1 MLFRKNK
8 IEGGQAMF
16 LLAETTVANGMSSI
30 VSQLT
35 TGITSAGLFGTVS
48 EIIPFVIVMIG
59 FAFGYK
65 VLKKAVKG
73 ASKGKA
79 NI

>member
-1 MLFRKNK
+1 M
-8 IEGGQAMF
+8 
-16 LLAETTVANGMSSI
+16 ETAAVGMESI
-30 VSQLT
+30 VSQLKA
-35 TGITSAGLFGTVS
+35 GITSAGLFGTVS

-65 VLKKAVKG
+65 VLRKAVKG

>member
-1 MLFRKNK
+1 
-8 IEGGQAMF
+8 MF

-73 ASKGKA
+73 ASIIMFIMEKGRYPLLFH
-79 NI
+79 

>member
-1 MLFRKNK
+1 M
-8 IEGGQAMF
+8 EGGAV
-16 LLAETTVANGMSSI
+16 TGMESI
-30 VSQLT
+30 VSQLK

-59 FAFGYK
+59 FAFGYM
-65 VLKKAVKG
+65 VLRKAVKA

>member
-1 MLFRKNK
+1 M
-8 IEGGQAMF
+8 EGA
-16 LLAETTVANGMSSI
+16 AKGMSDI

-35 TGITSAGLFGTVS
+35 TGITSSGLFGTVS
-48 EIIPFVIVMIG
+48 EIFPFIIVMIG

-65 VLKKAVKG
+65 VLRKVVKG

-79 NI
+79 NV

>member
-1 MLFRKNK
+1 M
-8 IEGGQAMF
+8 EGATAQ
-16 LLAETTVANGMSSI
+16 GMTAI
-30 VSQLT
+30 VSSLT
-35 TGITSAGLFGTVS
+35 SGITSAGLFGTVA
-48 EIIPFVIVMIG
+48 EIMPFIVIMIG

-65 VLKKAVKG
+65 VLRKVVKG

>member
-1 MLFRKNK
+1 M
-8 IEGGQAMF
+8 G
-16 LLAETTVANGMSSI
+16 ETTVATGMEGI
-30 VSQLT
+30 VTQLT
-35 TGITSAGLFGTVS
+35 TGITSDGLFGTVG
-48 EIIPFVIVMIG
+48 EIIPFVVIMIG

-65 VLKKAVKG
+65 VLRKAVKG

>member
-1 MLFRKNK
+1 M
-8 IEGGQAMF
+8 EGGT
-16 LLAETTVANGMSSI
+16 LTGMESI
-30 VSQLT
+30 VNQLK
-35 TGITSAGLFGTVS
+35 TGITSAQLFGTVS

-59 FAFGYK
+59 FAFGYM
-65 VLKKAVKG
+65 VLRKAVKA

>member
-1 MLFRKNK
+1 M
-8 IEGGQAMF
+8 G
-16 LLAETTVANGMSSI
+16 ETAAAKGMTGI

-35 TGITSAGLFGTVS
+35 TGVTSASLFGTVG
-48 EIIPFVIVMIG
+48 EVFPFVVIMIG

-65 VLKKAVKG
+65 VLRKTVKG

-79 NI
+79 TC

>member
-1 MLFRKNK
+1 M
-8 IEGGQAMF
+8 MF
-16 LLAETTVANGMSSI
+16 LVEGATSTGMTGI

-48 EIIPFVIVMIG
+48 EIFPFIIVMIG

-65 VLKKAVKG
+65 VLRKVVKG

-79 NI
+79 AV

>member
-1 MLFRKNK
+1 MT
-8 IEGGQAMF
+8 EA
-16 LLAETTVANGMSSI
+16 ATGMTSI

-35 TGITSAGLFGTVS
+35 TGITSAGLFGTVAQ
-48 EIIPFVIVMIG
+48 IIPFVIVMVG

-65 VLKKAVKG
+65 VLRKAVKG
-73 ASKGKA
+73 ASNGKA

>member
-1 MLFRKNK
+1 M
-8 IEGGQAMF
+8 EGA
-16 LLAETTVANGMSSI
+16 ATGMEGI

-35 TGITSAGLFGTVS
+35 SGITSAGLFGTVS
-48 EIIPFVIVMIG
+48 EIIPFVIIMIG

-65 VLKKAVKG
+65 VLRKAVKG

>member
-1 MLFRKNK
+1 MR
-8 IEGGQAMF
+8 
-16 LLAETTVANGMSSI
+16 ETAQGMSSI
-30 VSQLT
+30 VTQLT

-48 EIIPFVIVMIG
+48 EIIPFVIIMIG

>member
-1 MLFRKNK
+1 MS
-8 IEGGQAMF
+8 
-16 LLAETTVANGMSSI
+16 ETASTGMKSI
-30 VSQLT
+30 IDQLVS
-35 TGITSAGLFGTVS
+35 GITSAGLFGTVA

-59 FAFGYK
+59 FAFGYR

-79 NI
+79 SI

>member
-1 MLFRKNK
+1 MG
-8 IEGGQAMF
+8 E
-16 LLAETTVANGMSSI
+16 EVPVVAQGMEDI
-30 VSQLT
+30 VTQLT
-35 TGITSAGLFGTVS
+35 TGITSDGLFGTVA
-48 EIIPFVIVMIG
+48 EIIPFVIIMIG

-65 VLKKAVKG
+65 VLRKAVKG

>member
-1 MLFRKNK
+1 MNSLVLL
-8 IEGGQAMF
+8 EGA
-16 LLAETTVANGMSSI
+16 TTGMEGI

-35 TGITSAGLFGTVS
+35 TGVTSAGLFGTVS
-48 EIIPFVIVMIG
+48 QIFPFIIVMIG

-65 VLKKAVKG
+65 VLRKVVKG

-79 NI
+79 NV

>member
-1 MLFRKNK
+1 M
-8 IEGGQAMF
+8 
-16 LLAETTVANGMSSI
+16 LLAEVSTTGMSEI

-48 EIIPFVIVMIG
+48 EIFPFVIIMIG
-59 FAFGYK
+59 FAFGYR
-65 VLKKAVKG
+65 VLRKAVKG